1 METETMT
8 HAGQIF
14 KAAVV
19 VCRRNKGIFKREQ
32 VWRQIGVN
40 REKCEPGYTA
50 IFRGMRNDHPGGAPD
65 PGSIFRSVF
74 RQIELGKYQLGK
86 DGAGFAL
93 DLSKGDA
100 DVCCD
105 F

>member
-1 METETMT
+1 MT

-19 VCRRNKGIFKREQ
+19 VCRRNKGIFIREQ
-32 VWRQIGVN
+32 VRRQIGVS
-40 REKCEPGYTA
+40 REKWEPGYTA
-50 IFRGMRNDHPGGAPD
+50 IFQGMRDDHPGGAPD
-65 PGSIFRSVF
+65 PGSIFRTVF
-74 RQIELGKYQLGK
+74 HRFELGKYQLCK
-86 DGAGFAL
+86 DGGGFAL